1 MDGGGK
7 ERRKKDSES
16 ASERRHLGRR
26 DLQPPDRRQ
35 GERTRREWSEL
46 EKAKLRGDGAG
57 QRQHRVPDGW
67 EREGPRRD
75 EREESRSRGYGP
87 GQGRRRNPET
97 QQRRRDGDGVGG
109 RGASEEQSQTI
120 KILYTNAQSVSSK
133 LNELSA
139 VSQDLKPDVIL
150 LTETWCNN
158 SVTDASLGLAEY
170 NLETDLRRDR
180 NDTSGGIGGGLL
192 VYTRN
197 NIRILPCDKFSDN
210 EFNQFCSFK
219 ISTSGEQLNLIL
231 AYRPPSAP
239 QTNTT
244 ALCDLLRNMNN
255 NSILIGDINMPNIDW
270 VEEKTDAKGRE
281 LLETVTEEGL
291 QQLVSF
297 PTHTKGNILDL
308 VITNC
313 AERVIDIEDVG
324 RLGRSDHC
332 MICVTVECKT
342 DTRCSE
348 GTRYNWSKA
357 NKEAMALDLER
368 TDWRLGLDWRTTEDG
383 WRFMKSILG
392 ETIDK
397 NVPTLKGNIKFKHPW
412 MTRDILKLIRKK
424 RRKWRKAKNSA
435 SEWEKKEY
443 KKIEKEV
450 ANKIR
455 NAKRKLEKDLVAGED
470 RAEHQLGRL

>member
-1 MDGGGK
+1 
-7 ERRKKDSES
+7 
-16 ASERRHLGRR
+16 
-26 DLQPPDRRQ
+26 
-35 GERTRREWSEL
+35 
-46 EKAKLRGDGAG
+46 
-57 QRQHRVPDGW
+57 
-67 EREGPRRD
+67 
-75 EREESRSRGYGP
+75 
-87 GQGRRRNPET
+87 
-97 QQRRRDGDGVGG
+97 
-109 RGASEEQSQTI
+109 
-120 KILYTNAQSVSSK
+120 
-133 LNELSA
+133 
-139 VSQDLKPDVIL
+139 
-150 LTETWCNN
+150 
-158 SVTDASLGLAEY
+158 
-170 NLETDLRRDR
+170 
-180 NDTSGGIGGGLL
+180 
-192 VYTRN
+192 
-197 NIRILPCDKFSDN
+197 
-210 EFNQFCSFK
+210 
-219 ISTSGEQLNLIL
+219 
-231 AYRPPSAP
+231 
-239 QTNTT
+239 
-244 ALCDLLRNMNN
+244 
-255 NSILIGDINMPNIDW
+255 MPNIDW

-313 AERVIDIEDVG
+313 TERVIDIEDMG

-332 MICVTVECKT
+332 MICVTVECKP
-342 DTRCSE
+342 DVRCSE

-357 NKEAMALDLER
+357 NKDAIARDLES
-368 TDWRLGLDWRTTEDG
+368 TDWRLELDWRTTEDG

-435 SEWEKKEY
+435 SEREKEEY

-470 RAEHQLGRL
+470 KNNRKFTKYVKSKTKSRTSVGPIVTKDKKY